1 MTDREY
7 SNRNPRDK
15 KVFSGRGRGRGNFQ
29 TSDPSSSL
37 SHNRTA
43 GNSQHHHENGRH
55 QNSQHRNRV
64 PPPQEVPAS
73 GIPYGCVPAFLP
85 GSASLVEQLD
95 KKLMIIL
102 RDGRHLVGMLRS
114 FDQFSNLV
122 LENTSER
129 RVLHVK
135 HKRESEDNIVKQNS
149 TEKVKKDTKS
159 ELCCYYTDIH
169 LGLYIVRGDSV
180 VLLGEIDNENKDISL
195 GEENNVFEIS
205 PTESNEHPMVG
216 SGLSNGTISSKNEA
230 MVSSMSKFIKNVTLE
245 EYEEL
250 EKCHEAKINGEDQI
264 KNLVW
269 EFDTDLVV

>member
-1 MTDREY
+1 ML
-7 SNRNPRDK
+7 K
-15 KVFSGRGRGRGNFQ
+15 K
-29 TSDPSSSL
+29 
-37 SHNRTA
+37 
-43 GNSQHHHENGRH
+43 
-55 QNSQHRNRV
+55 
-64 PPPQEVPAS
+64 
-73 GIPYGCVPAFLP
+73 
-85 GSASLVEQLD
+85 
-95 KKLMIIL
+95 
-102 RDGRHLVGMLRS
+102 MLRS

-135 HKRESEDNIVKQNS
+135 HKRESEGSIVKHNS
-149 TEKVKKDTKS
+149 TENVKKDIKS

-180 VLLGEIDNENKDISL
+180 VLLGEIDDENKDTTQ
-195 GEENNVFEIS
+195 GEENNAFEIS
-205 PTESNEHPMVG
+205 PTESEHPMAG

-245 EYEEL
+245 EYEDL